1 MFLPPRPPAWTR
13 SLRFRLTVWY
23 SGVLALVL
31 IPAALLVYF
40 GAVHALSAE
49 TDGFLTVEARHLSGA
64 VRGQPNDPP
73 EAADLAEAV
82 SGSFAAPAR
91 PLHSSRVFGQSAPKL
106 LLFDVTYLRIISRA
120 SGLTLAASPNLAR
133 LPASAAALNRPLAAK
148 HITGA
153 GVLSFAG
160 PDEEQ
165 QMRVLTLLGVVGTTP
180 VWVQAAV
187 PWDHNADVLE
197 RLGRLLVLGVLLVL
211 AACAGGGWLLVG
223 RTLQPIHR
231 IVTEAERLDADA
243 LPKALLPEAS
253 ETDSEIGHL
262 VATLNRMTTRLHGA
276 FEAQR
281 RFADAQQ
288 RFAADASHE
297 LRTPLTILRGEME
310 LALARPRSMDAY
322 RATIGSA
329 VEEID
334 RMSRIVQ
341 GLGFLAHRD
350 AGQMGTPPPHEPV
363 DLPALCRT
371 VLADFHKQAEDKQ
384 ITLTLDVAVSG
395 SHSSLLSNGL
405 WVRGSRDQLQQLL
418 GNLIDN
424 ALKYTLPGGA
434 VAVSSLRDQEEIE
447 GLHTVILRVRDT
459 GIGIA
464 PQDLPHVFERFW
476 RADRARPAGG
486 SGLGLAICAQ
496 IAQAHGGTLTVE
508 RSDGCG
514 SVFCLR
520 LPAWR
525 GPSPANDTGIREGKF

>member
-1 MFLPPRPPAWTR
+1 MFLSPLPLAWTR

-23 SGVLALVL
+23 SGALALVL
-31 IPAALLVYF
+31 ISAALLVYL
-40 GAVHALSAE
+40 GAGHALSAE
-49 TDGFLTVEARHLSGA
+49 TDGFLMQEARRLSTTM
-64 VRGQPNDPP
+64 RGQPNDPT
-73 EAADLAEAV
+73 EAADLVEAV
-82 SGSFAAPAR
+82 ETSAGT
-91 PLHSSRVFGQSAPKL
+91 PLQPVHPRRVFGQSAPRL
-106 LLFDVTYLRIISRA
+106 LLFDVTYLRIITRG
-120 SGLTLAASPNLAR
+120 SGRTLAASPNLVR
-133 LPASAAALNRPLAAK
+133 LPALAASLDKPLAAK
-148 HITGA
+148 QITGA
-153 GVLSFAG
+153 GFFSYVG
-160 PDEEQ
+160 PSEEQ
-165 QMRVLTLLGVVGTTP
+165 EMRVLTEPGVVGTTP

-197 RLGRLLVLGVLLVL
+197 RLGRLLILGVPLVL
-211 AACAGGGWLLVG
+211 AACAAGGWLLVG
-223 RTLQPIHR
+223 RTLQPISR

-310 LALARPRSMDAY
+310 LALARPRSLEAY
-322 RATIGSA
+322 QATIVSA

-341 GLGFLAHRD
+341 GLGFLARRD
-350 AGQMGTPPPHEPV
+350 AGRMGTPLPHEPV
-363 DLPALCRT
+363 DVLALCRT
-371 VLADFHKQAEDKQ
+371 VIADFQAQARDNE
-384 ITLTLDVAVSG
+384 VALMLHASDF
-395 SHSSLLSNGL
+395 SRDAPPSAEGL
-405 WVRGSRDQLQQLL
+405 WVPGSRDQLQQLV

-424 ALKYTLPGGA
+424 ALKYTPPGGRVCVSAEIVQEGICVQNA
-434 VAVSSLRDQEEIE
+434 VVLRID
-447 GLHTVILRVRDT
+447 DT

-464 PQDLPHVFERFW
+464 ARDLPHVFERFW
-476 RADRARPAGG
+476 RADPARPAGG

-508 RSDGCG
+508 SELDRG
-514 SVFCLR
+514 SQFCLR
-520 LPAWR
+520 LPAWA
-525 GPSPANDTGIREGKF
+525 GTPQASQGKE